1 LTSRVVTQEV
11 ISAVQRIVESTK
23 EPEAPTYPADAIY
36 STLLPSVT
44 SLSDELK
51 EFFNFQWNQIESKY
65 SESVL
70 RGFEVLNETHQL
82 MISHLSR
89 SREEIQRFLVRP
101 GSSQHLII
109 EFQQWH
115 CSQVERCM
123 RRMQRVKDECYLR
136 LGTLRD
142 QLLQIENERKTEEE
156 ARQKDLT
163 NATLRSTLFE
173 LVNNACTVLAQAELD
188 RWTST
193 RVLMIDFNQV
203 ISDVDLVPSLPHRKL
218 SQLIDPSRV
227 TQRKGVKKPTRTTPV
242 SRNRVESKL
251 QLFDSPLFEQLE
263 GVKKFISDASVIYV
277 RATTPISNRARG
289 RPVKDKNPFAAHKI
303 GALEE
308 FFSGFSDDDVY
319 IIARLDEVAE
329 IAREEIQDVQQ
340 AFDAYVEDSSRWI
353 QEHYER
359 RKSIIDTA
367 IAYLL
372 DKVNE
377 EAQLNH
383 LVVLEED
390 KCVIDLRQLLVPNE
404 EVPKV
409 PAPFP
414 ADLTQDIAGRSP
426 EAFMRAVVDF
436 VNEANGQ

>member
-1 LTSRVVTQEV
+1 
-11 ISAVQRIVESTK
+11 
-23 EPEAPTYPADAIY
+23 
-36 STLLPSVT
+36 
-44 SLSDELK
+44 
-51 EFFNFQWNQIESKY
+51 
-65 SESVL
+65 
-70 RGFEVLNETHQL
+70 
-82 MISHLSR
+82 
-89 SREEIQRFLVRP
+89 
-101 GSSQHLII
+101 
-109 EFQQWH
+109 
-115 CSQVERCM
+115 M

-136 LGTLRD
+136 LGTLRE

-156 ARQKDLT
+156 ARQKELM

-203 ISDVDLVPSLPHRKL
+203 ISDVDLVPALPHKKL
-218 SQLIDPSRV
+218 SHLIDPSRAP
-227 TQRKGVKKPTRTTPV
+227 QRKGVKKPVRPASLTRT
-242 SRNRVESKL
+242 RAESKL
-251 QLFDSPLFEQLE
+251 QPFDSPLFEQLE
-263 GVKKFISDASVIYV
+263 SVKKFVSDASVIYI

-303 GALEE
+303 SALEE
-308 FFSGFSDDDVY
+308 FLGAFSDDDVY
-319 IIARLDEVAE
+319 ILARLDEIAE

-340 AFDAYVEDSSRWI
+340 AFDAFVEDSSRWI
-353 QEHYER
+353 QEHFER

-372 DKVNE
+372 NRVND

-383 LVVLEED
+383 LVILEED
-390 KCVIDLRQLLVPNE
+390 RCVVDLRQLLVPNE

-414 ADLTQDIAGRSP
+414 VELTQDIAGRSP